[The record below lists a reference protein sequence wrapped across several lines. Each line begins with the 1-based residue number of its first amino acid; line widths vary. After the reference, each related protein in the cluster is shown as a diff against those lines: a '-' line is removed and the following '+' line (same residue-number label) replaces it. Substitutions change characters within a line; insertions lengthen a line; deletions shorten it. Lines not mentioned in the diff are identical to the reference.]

1 MAKKKK
7 KKPVPPEVKLKWRI
21 KKYTRRALMLGI
33 IVAVY
38 FWVLPLLVPS
48 MAPQV
53 DQTRQT
59 VIAVAGQAQKQMTQI
74 LGTATELSA
83 ELTSK
88 KKEIEEGGPEILV
101 QETVDDLTE
110 RIKALPRE
118 QVKKVKSQFCA
129 DLIEEAVLACEA
141 TDSAKNEE

>member
-7 KKPVPPEVKLKWRI
+7 KTPVPPEVKLKWRI

-53 DQTRQT
+53 DQARQ
-59 VIAVAGQAQKQMTQI
+59 AVVAAAGQAQKQMTQI
-74 LGTATELSA
+74 LGTATELSE
-83 ELTSK
+83 ELTSR

-118 QVKKVKSQFCA
+118 QVKKVKIQFCA

-141 TDSAKNEE
+141 TESVNNE